1 MKEVQAEK
9 LKNTSANLVLFGMT
23 STIQLIN
30 N

>member
-9 LKNTSANLVLFGMT
+9 LKNTSTNMVLYGMT
-23 STIQLIN
+23 SEIQLIN